1 VGPSGRDAAA
11 SVDAVATDELDG
23 EPQKGP
29 PSPDS
34 SDEMQG
40 GTGAVEKRTVLRD
53 LFEHAHQ
60 FGFFQTIWLLQQ
72 RFGGHHPEEIFEVS
86 PRRADARV
94 RITADESTVFP
105 ASDVRRIQRI
115 ENSGR
120 SDAPIVDV
128 TATFMGL
135 YGINAP
141 LPSYFVEQ
149 VARSDEGSLQSF
161 LDIFNHRIYS
171 LFYRSWKKYRPLL
184 DLTQTG
190 PGRQTSTHA
199 HVFRSLAGLGV
210 HQPTAVRRPRI
221 STPSSLDPRDP
232 ASRDPASR
240 DTAPSDT
247 APSDTAPSDTAST
260 AQSAHPSRL
269 HWAAFAGRLSGHV
282 RNREGLEALLSRVL
296 DRPVRVEENVGR
308 WTTINHR
315 PTLGRGSDRPVALGG
330 SSVVGARLYDV
341 AGKFR
346 IVVGPLDL
354 GSYRALRP
362 DGGKASSLRSAV
374 SLYLNGSLDYDVK
387 LLLDPSELQP
397 AALGDKRSR
406 VGSTARLG
414 RPPDRLVSEIVAYD
428 TRAPSPASL

>member
-1 VGPSGRDAAA
+1 MGPSGRNAAA

-23 EPQKGP
+23 EPRKGP

-34 SDEMQG
+34 SDEKQG
-40 GTGAVEKRTVLRD
+40 STGAVEKRTVLRD

-60 FGFFQTIWLLQQ
+60 FGFFQTVWLLQQ

-94 RITADESTVFP
+94 RITADASTVFP
-105 ASDVRRIQRI
+105 ASDVRRIQTI
-115 ENSGR
+115 ETSGR
-120 SDAPIVDV
+120 SDTPIVDV

-161 LDIFNHRIYS
+161 LDIFNHRVYS

-190 PGRQTSTHA
+190 PGRHTSTHA

-210 HQPTAVRRPRI
+210 HQPSAVRHPRI
-221 STPSSLDPRDP
+221 STPSNLDPRDP
-232 ASRDPASR
+232 ASRGA
-240 DTAPSDT
+240 T
-247 APSDTAPSDTAST
+247 PSDTAPSDTAST

-282 RNREGLEALLSRVL
+282 RNREGLEALLGRVL

-354 GSYRALRP
+354 ASYRALRP
-362 DGGKASSLRSAV
+362 DGAKASPLRSAV
-374 SLYLNGSLDYDVK
+374 GLYLNGSLDYDVK

-397 AALGDKRSR
+397 AALGDQRSR

-414 RPPDRLVSEIVAYD
+414 HPPDRLVAEVVAYD